1 MPTPVF
7 GATTGGYF
15 RYLGQPRRFIPRIW
29 GNHGGLFR
37 VFGATTGFISGISGI
52 WGNHGGLFR
61 VFGATTGVFFR
72 YSRQP
77 RDLFP
82 VFGATTGF
90 ISGIWGN
97 HGGLFPVFGATTG
110 GLPLQNEW
118 CRYLDFE
125 VSLLFCY
132 FNLHKA

>member
-15 RYLGQPRRFIPRIW
+15 GYLGQPRGFFSGIW
-29 GNHGGLFR
+29 GNHGGFFP
-37 VFGATTGFISGISGI
+37 VFGATTGVYSAYLGQPQGFISGI
-52 WGNHGGLFR
+52 WGNHGG
-61 VFGATTGVFFR
+61 
-72 YSRQP
+72 
-77 RDLFP
+77 LFP

-90 ISGIWGN
+90 ISGILDN

>member
-1 MPTPVF
+1 
-7 GATTGGYF
+7 
-15 RYLGQPRRFIPRIW
+15 
-29 GNHGGLFR
+29 LFP
-37 VFGATTGFISGISGI
+37 
-52 WGNHGGLFR
+52 
-61 VFGATTGVFFR
+61 VFGATTGVF
-72 YSRQP
+72 SGIWGNDG
-77 RDLFP
+77 DLFP
-82 VFGATTGF
+82 VFWATTGF